1 MISQNCLQKYLDG
14 IRLCFR
20 DEDQKKSM
28 HSNVVFML
36 YAVKRCLQT
45 WFKSLTLLFASDSVM
60 EDFNSMRLDN
70 AQAWSQT
77 ESSLKRW
84 SRDEELARFLSIS
97 KGVSRLHSAHTSHT
111 TGCLRITVKS
121 KTRMIRPLFHLKWF
135 SPSLLDL
142 ILRDILISKLML

>member
-1 MISQNCLQKYLDG
+1 MSPTIKRQYQPLRVVLISQVCLQKYLDG

-20 DEDQKKSM
+20 DEYQKKSM

-36 YAVKRCLQT
+36 YALKRCLQT
-45 WFKSLTLLFASDSVM
+45 WFIASDSLM
-60 EDFNSMRLDN
+60 EVFTSMRLDN

-97 KGVSRLHSAHTSHT
+97 KGVSRLHSARTSHT
-111 TGCLRITVKS
+111 KGRKLIA
-121 KTRMIRPLFHLKWF
+121 FLK
-135 SPSLLDL
+135 
-142 ILRDILISKLML
+142 IS